1 MSERAISQRLREL
14 AEQGVP
20 ADLDLWPAIRAGAAT
35 TRRVRQEQSP
45 PTPRMIPRTS
55 RRSLLVGS
63 LMVLVLG
70 LIVPA
75 VVIGGRLVA
84 PQRMPAEGGGIG
96 GQASYYLLAPSL
108 EVMVNGGPGYR
119 GPDFVVQG
127 RVTGAT
133 TQQRPAR
140 PVDSERP
147 VPPAERVFTDFTV
160 QVSEVVAVGRAAP
173 PAQLTVRMM
182 GGTADGKTTA
192 LEGLPLLE
200 VGQEYLLFLGEWTS
214 QGTTQDGA
222 PIYSVGPQGY
232 LRIAGGKVEP
242 LVSGLPVVEEL
253 RGQRVD
259 RVKQQIKAE
268 KAKKP

>member
-160 QVSEVVAVGRAAP
+160 QISEVVAVGRAAP
-173 PAQLTVRMM
+173 PAQVTVRMM
-182 GGTADGKTTA
+182 GGTADGRTTVM
-192 LEGLPLLE
+192 EGFPLLE
-200 VGQEYLLFLGEWTS
+200 VGQEYLLFLR
-214 QGTTQDGA
+214 QHPDGM
-222 PIYSVGPQGY
+222 YDVNGPQGY

-242 LVSGLPVVEEL
+242 VVSGMPVIEEL